1 MKYKIEDKVK
11 IKTWE
16 EMEKEYGVVDTG
28 SINCMNVFTKSME
41 KAIEELNCNRILTI
55 NYVFKDRY
63 EMKEISWNFSD
74 DMIKYLVKDKIQKN
88 TFKDLLGRD
97 IKIGDNVLHL
107 WTRFDN
113 YGYPQGGKRAIS
125 KKLATVIKQTPKGI
139 GIEWRDSRDKKTI
152 KKSTIFNTE
161 NRLIVLDGE
170 SLKLNYEDIIH
181 DVEKSYEKYKKSMAT
196 KNRNLTA
203 ENTELKKLIKELIK
217 GSERF
222 ELLDLR

>member
-1 MKYKIEDKVK
+1 
-11 IKTWE
+11 
-16 EMEKEYGVVDTG
+16 
-28 SINCMNVFTKSME
+28 
-41 KAIEELNCNRILTI
+41 
-55 NYVFKDRY
+55 
-63 EMKEISWNFSD
+63 MKEINKIDS
-74 DMIKYLVKDKIQKN
+74 IQKP
-88 TFKDLLGRD
+88 FKDLLGRD

-107 WTRFDN
+107 WTRI
-113 YGYPQGGKRAIS
+113 YKGGYVQGGMGAVN
-125 KKLATVIKQTPKGI
+125 KKLATVIKQTSKGI